1 MDISK
6 NYSTEGMDQ
15 SNTTVIIIKCLQS
28 PLVTQSKSTCF
39 CLELLLPLDQV
50 CHPLDHLVH
59 KRNFVLTHAVHVGNV
74 AHTIICGLACEA
86 SRATCLELAVCTP
99 LLEVRLL
106 RRKRDH
112 DHHGGA
118 ETGAAI

>member
-50 CHPLDHLVH
+50 CHTLDHLVH
-59 KRNFVLTHAVHVGNV
+59 KFHLVLTHAVHVGNITN
-74 AHTIICGLACEA
+74 TIIRCLRCK
-86 SRATCLELAVCTP
+86 STRTTCLKFAICAP
-99 LLEVRLL
+99 FLEV
-106 RRKRDH
+106 
-112 DHHGGA
+112 
-118 ETGAAI
+118 